1 MKKEQVR
8 NWTSTPNYETKT
20 LSILLNGIK
29 FIEITDI
36 ELETQYSKAFNL
48 VDRFYMLR
56 DINKIEIKYAEYIKI
71 VG

>member
-56 DINKIEIKYAEYIKI
+56 DINIIEIKYAEYIKI

>member
-56 DINKIEIKYAEYIKI
+56 DINIIEIKYAE
-71 VG
+71 